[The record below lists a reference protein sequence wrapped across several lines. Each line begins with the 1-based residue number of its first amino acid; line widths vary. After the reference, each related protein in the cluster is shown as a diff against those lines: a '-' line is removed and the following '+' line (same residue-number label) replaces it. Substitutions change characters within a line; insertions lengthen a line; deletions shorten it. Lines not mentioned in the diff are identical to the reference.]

1 MLATVASATTKWLI
15 VTMSQKNLFQIE
27 RAQWL
32 FYIWIMV
39 LSETVVMPLYKMYVK
54 VHKTGV
60 SNWAQL
66 FFERVRWLFYILKEW
81 YKSFVMPLDNMYE
94 KNRCFT
100 VSLSKLSAVNDFSIF
115 VVMPH
120 VWKSN
125 TGVSKSS
132 AVVFWTRSIFWTRS
146 MTFFT
151 FE

>member
-81 YKSFVMPLDNMYE
+81 YKSFVMPLDKMYE

-100 VSLSKLSAVNDFSIF
+100 VFLSKLSAVN
-115 VVMPH
+115 
-120 VWKSN
+120 
-125 TGVSKSS
+125 
-132 AVVFWTRSIFWTRS
+132 FWARS
-146 MTFFT
+146 MTFQYLSWCPMYGKVIQVFPNQAR
-151 FE
+151 

>member
-81 YKSFVMPLDNMYE
+81 YKSFVMPLDKMYE
-94 KNRCFT
+94 K
-100 VSLSKLSAVNDFSIF
+100 
-115 VVMPH
+115 
-120 VWKSN
+120 
-125 TGVSKSS
+125 TGASQSFFPNW
-132 AVVFWTRSIFWTRS
+132 ARSIFERAQWLFNICRDAPC
-146 MTFFT
+146 M
-151 FE
+151 EK